1 MKLTRCYFSL
11 FRLSKF
17 HRKVKFG
24 IPRIKTRIL
33 FPKIIRSETNII
45 NHLQFREELQEQRR
59 KKAELIEVNLH
70 FLCFFV
76 HPFQFNYL
84 AKTIN
89 FESYQITKQMNISN
103 EIALKNRVPIIDV
116 PIFFDVNYILKNYA

>member
-1 MKLTRCYFSL
+1 M
-11 FRLSKF
+11 
-17 HRKVKFG
+17 
-24 IPRIKTRIL
+24 
-33 FPKIIRSETNII
+33 I

-59 KKAELIEVNLH
+59 KKEELIEVNLH

-84 AKTIN
+84 SKTIN
-89 FESYQITKQMNISN
+89 FGSYQITKQMNIRN

-116 PIFFDVNYILKNYA
+116 PILFDVNYIPKNYA